1 MKVMLKT
8 AVFAFTALSL
18 INCAPQKM
26 NATDA
31 VSEGSVVETASG
43 DIVTL
48 PLEQALQEKAPSNNL
63 PLEIN
68 DLPSEL
74 ITLLTPPIE
83 TPVSNTSTGGF
94 LSGLLGGSGGGFL
107 SGLLGGGSNSSGGS
121 SCGVLSSI
129 LNIGATFLSGSNPIL
144 GMIVPQLANSL
155 LKCGSAS
162 PLTGLIPSGAS
173 EKNQIFALLS
183 QIMQAKNQGKDP
195 FALLNGLKNTKDLS
209 SLVSIIG
216 TLTQQSGGHQ
226 DLQSILSLIQN
237 FQNNYGSA
245 VGQCG
250 TMNAMACQV
259 FQIVNQVRSQKGLK
273 ALLPNTNCS
282 LAAQAHSKDM
292 YENSLF
298 SYASSTGLSS
308 KSRLAQYG
316 LKTAAENIVRG
327 EQLTAQ
333 KAVEMW
339 MSSQSHMQKI
349 LSAEFTSGGVG
360 FLNGY
365 FTQCF
370 TK

>member
-1 MKVMLKT
+1 MLKGIVYSVT
-8 AVFAFTALSL
+8 VITL

-26 NATDA
+26 NATET

-43 DIVTL
+43 DVVTL
-48 PLEQALQEKAPSNNL
+48 PLEQALLEKAPSNDL
-63 PLEIN
+63 PLELN

-74 ITLLTPPIE
+74 ITLLTPPLDPPPSS
-83 TPVSNTSTGGF
+83 TTSGGF
-94 LSGLLGGSGGGFL
+94 LSGLFGGSSGGGFL
-107 SGLLGGGSNSSGGS
+107 SGLFGGGSNSNSGS

-129 LNIGATFLSGSNPIL
+129 INIGAAFLTGSHPIL

-173 EKNQIFALLS
+173 DHQQIFALLS
-183 QIMQAKNQGKDP
+183 QVMQAKNQGKDP

-209 SLVSIIG
+209 SLIGILG
-216 TLTQQSGGHQ
+216 TLTQNSGGHPE
-226 DLQSILSLIQN
+226 LQSLLSFIQN
-237 FQNNYGSA
+237 FQSQYGDS

-259 FQIVNQVRSQKGLK
+259 FQIVNQIRSQRGLRN
-273 ALLPNTNCS
+273 LLPNTSCS

-292 YENSLF
+292 YENSVF
-298 SYASSTGLSS
+298 SYKSSTGLNS
-308 KSRLAQYG
+308 KARLAQFG
-316 LKTAAENIVRG
+316 LKAATENIVRG
-327 EQLTAQ
+327 DQLTAQ

-349 LSAEFTSGGVG
+349 LNAEFTGGGVG